1 MKRKLTPPEKK
12 ELAYDKDHRTHT
24 GESDRAMSRVW
35 AKRKARLNR
44 KYRRLTDQLLR
55 EAIRPD
61 VVDTVLAEED
71 GTTRELI
78 RKGLTRETNSK
89 KWGVGTLR
97 DSVEAK
103 LKSRSRPRETNRE
116 RRERI
121 SRTYMGLILAL
132 ERDPHCT
139 EAARLKKIVRFG
151 GGDLWSFFWDHPD
164 WKDKLLKKL
173 TELEKEEERQLE
185 EARLK
190 ADQKRKWR
198 SATVRLPQGRQS
210 SEAK

>member
-1 MKRKLTPPEKK
+1 MKRKFTPPEKK
-12 ELAYDKDHRTHT
+12 ELAYDRAHRTHT

-78 RKGLTRETNSK
+78 RKGQTRETNSK
-89 KWGVGTLR
+89 KRGVGTLR

-116 RRERI
+116 RRERL
-121 SRTYMGLILAL
+121 SRTYIGLILSL
-132 ERDPHCT
+132 ERDPNGT
-139 EAARLKKIVRFG
+139 EAARLKKILG
-151 GGDLWSFFWDHPD
+151 L
-164 WKDKLLKKL
+164 
-173 TELEKEEERQLE
+173 EEENFGYFLE
-185 EARLK
+185 TT
-190 ADQKRKWR
+190 QNGKRDCSKSSR
-198 SATVRLPQGRQS
+198 SYKKRNNGILR
-210 SEAK
+210 KRD

>member
-1 MKRKLTPPEKK
+1 
-12 ELAYDKDHRTHT
+12 
-24 GESDRAMSRVW
+24 MSRVW

-78 RKGLTRETNSK
+78 RKGLPRETNSK
-89 KWGVGTLR
+89 KRGVGTLR

-116 RRERI
+116 RRERL
-121 SRTYMGLILAL
+121 SRTYIGLILSL
-132 ERDPHCT
+132 ERDPNGT
-139 EAARLKKIVRFG
+139 EAARLKKILRFG
-151 GGDLWSFFWDHPD
+151 GGELWIFLRDHPK
-164 WKDKLLKKL
+164 WKARLLEKL
-173 TELEKEEERQLE
+173 TELQEEEQRHLEKE
-185 EARLK
+185 RLK
-190 ADQKRKWR
+190 AEQKWKWR
-198 SATVRLPQGRQS
+198 SPKLRVPPGS
-210 SEAK
+210 